1 MYLPLDNFL
10 QVYDRSLIGLC
21 TRSTLWISIRFMLCL
36 YGFESAQNADLPC
49 ILKNLPTKSMS
60 FFFQKRFF
68 NANILNYIHKK
79 NIPQLGY
86 VEITFTT
93 VVSEETS

>member
-1 MYLPLDNFL
+1 
-10 QVYDRSLIGLC
+10 
-21 TRSTLWISIRFMLCL
+21 MLCL

-79 NIPQLGY
+79 NIPQSGY

-93 VVSEETS
+93 VVSEETFQNQNLFITSEFGFDLAYDL